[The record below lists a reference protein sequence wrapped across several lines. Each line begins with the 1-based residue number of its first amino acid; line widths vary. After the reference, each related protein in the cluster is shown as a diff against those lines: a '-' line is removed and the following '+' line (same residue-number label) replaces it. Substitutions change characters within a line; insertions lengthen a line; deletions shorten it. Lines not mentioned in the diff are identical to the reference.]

1 LTAGQRRGEGGKRS
15 CAEPAI
21 RARIFTS
28 VDAGESFWSTAVDV
42 LPLSSPVDLTRAAQ
56 IVVRDHQAAPCA
68 VVAAAYRVRSQYR
81 YGVGVCGSLWADEN
95 APPATID
102 TPFDLASVT
111 KPITALTFTRLVCH
125 GVMSRDERLSSVLP
139 ALAKTDSA
147 RVPLDLLA
155 AHRGGLEAHGGLY
168 TPLVHGAAAID
179 RDEALLL
186 AANMRH
192 TPCPDEL
199 PSDGFVPV
207 YSDLGYLLLG
217 VALEARTHVDL
228 DDLMVREV
236 LGPLGLGIGSARQWR
251 RRDPSFDDRVA
262 PTEIVPFRGGIVRG
276 AVHDE
281 NAWAFAKDAAAGH
294 AGLFGTAADVV
305 QLGVGVL
312 EALADRTPNWLGSKD
327 IEPLIRV
334 RSGGSLLAGF
344 DARSGDAP
352 SSGRHLGPRTFG
364 HLGFTGTSIWIDPEV
379 EFVGVLLTNR
389 VFPTRTS
396 MAIRQ
401 ARPAA
406 YDAMFESMMRTGV
419 GS

>member
-1 LTAGQRRGEGGKRS
+1 M
-15 CAEPAI
+15 
-21 RARIFTS
+21 
-28 VDAGESFWSTAVDV
+28 
-42 LPLSSPVDLTRAAQ
+42 DLTRAAQ

-68 VVAAAYRVRSQYR
+68 VVAAARRMDGTFHFGAGAS
-81 YGVGVCGSLWADEN
+81 GSLWLEEN
-95 APPATID
+95 APRATVN

-111 KPITALTFTRLVCH
+111 KPITALTFARLVCQ
-125 GVMSRDERLSSVLP
+125 GVMARDERLGDVLP
-139 ALAKTDSA
+139 ALAHTDSS
-147 RVPLDLLA
+147 RVTLDLLA
-155 AHRGGLEAHGGLY
+155 AHRAGLDAHGGLY
-168 TPLVHGAAAID
+168 APLVHGAEAID
-179 RDEALLL
+179 RDEALLF

-199 PSDGFVPV
+199 PPDGFVPV

-217 VALEARTHVDL
+217 VALEARTRVDL

-262 PTEIVPFRGGIVRG
+262 PSEIVPFRGGVVRG

-312 EALADRTPNWLGSKD
+312 EALADRSPNWLGSKD
-327 IEPLIRV
+327 IEPLVRV
-334 RSGGSLLAGF
+334 RQGGSLLAGF

-364 HLGFTGTSIWIDPEV
+364 HLGFTGTSIWIDPEA

-389 VFPTRTS
+389 VHPTRTS

-406 YDAMFESMMRTGV
+406 YDAMFESMTTTGV

>member
-1 LTAGQRRGEGGKRS
+1 M
-15 CAEPAI
+15 
-21 RARIFTS
+21 
-28 VDAGESFWSTAVDV
+28 
-42 LPLSSPVDLTRAAQ
+42 DLTRAAQ
-56 IVVRDHQAAPCA
+56 IVARDHQAAPCA
-68 VVAAAYRVRSQYR
+68 VVAAARRVGSQYR
-81 YGVGVCGSLWADEN
+81 YGIGVFGSLWADEK
-95 APPATID
+95 APAATID

-111 KPITALTFTRLVCH
+111 KPITALTLARLVCQ
-125 GVMSRDERLSSVLP
+125 GVMARDESLSSVVP
-139 ALAKTDSA
+139 ALARTDSA
-147 RVPLDLLA
+147 RVTLDLLA
-155 AHRGGLEAHGGLY
+155 AHRGGLDAHGGLY
-168 TPLVHGAAAID
+168 TPLVQGAASID
-179 RDEALLL
+179 REEALLL

-199 PSDGFVPV
+199 PSEGFAPV

-217 VALEARTHVDL
+217 AALEARAHLDL
-228 DDLMVREV
+228 DALMEREV
-236 LGPLGLGIGSARQWR
+236 LAPLGLGIGSARQWR

-281 NAWAFAKDAAAGH
+281 NAWALAKDAVAGH

-305 QLGVGVL
+305 QLGVSVL

-327 IEPLIRV
+327 IEPLVRV
-334 RSGGSLLAGF
+334 RAGGSLLAGF
-344 DARSGDAP
+344 DARSGETP

-364 HLGFTGTSIWIDPEV
+364 HLGFTGTSIWIDPEA

-389 VFPTRTS
+389 VCPTRTS

-401 ARPAA
+401 ARPMA
-406 YDAMFESMMRTGV
+406 YDVMFESMMRTGD